1 MTAPLSVQL
10 YSLGALP
17 AEDPSAVVAK
27 LAALGYVGVE
37 PVLSTGWTDA
47 MREMAR
53 NMGADDMPAVDAH
66 ALKRALDEH
75 GLVAHASHVQL
86 PEGEFAEAILDEQ
99 EMLGS
104 TMIVVPALFDAE
116 TKSVE
121 SFSDLDRIK
130 RLAERFNQAA
140 DRARPRGIRVG
151 YHNHFWEFAT
161 DFDGRSGLEVFY
173 ELVEPDVFA
182 EVDIYWAQLGGRDPL
197 DLVRSLGDRVALLHV
212 KDGDGTLG
220 APSCELGT
228 GVVDL
233 PGVLTAATAA
243 TWHVVEL
250 EGIGPDA
257 IWPALEA
264 SARHLVDAGLSTSR
278 SG

>member
-1 MTAPLSVQL
+1 MTAPLSAQL

-27 LAALGYVGVE
+27 LAELGYVGVE
-37 PVLSTGWTDA
+37 PVLATGSSDA
-47 MREMAR
+47 MREFAR
-53 NMGADDMPAVDAH
+53 SMGAEDLPAVDAH

-86 PEGEFAEAILDEQ
+86 PEGDVAEAILDEQ
-99 EMLGS
+99 ELLGS

-116 TKSVE
+116 ANTVE
-121 SFSDLDRIK
+121 SFADLDRIK
-130 RLAERFNQAA
+130 RLAERFNVAA
-140 DRARPRGIRVG
+140 ERARPRGIRVG

-161 DFDGRSGLEVFY
+161 DFDGRSGLELFY

-197 DLVRSLGDRVALLHV
+197 DLVRTLGERAVLLHV

-220 APSCELGT
+220 SPSCALGS

-233 PGVLTAATAA
+233 TGVLTAATAA

-264 SARHLVDAGLSTSR
+264 SARHLVDAGLSTGR